1 MKLLL
6 GVFLLLYALA
16 LLQMSFFVHFFPSGL
31 IPNFIIATV
40 LLASIFERSESHIVS
55 QGSALFGGLLIDIFS
70 DGVIGLWAGI
80 LFVASI
86 LIKIILEDYVRL
98 PIPKKF

>member
-6 GVFLLLYALA
+6 GIFLLFYVFA
-16 LLQMSFFVHFFPSGL
+16 LLQMSFFVHFSPGGL
-31 IPNFIIATV
+31 IPNFIILSVV
-40 LLASIFERSESHIVS
+40 LISVFEKSESYVAS
-55 QGSALFGGLLIDIFS
+55 QGSALFGGFLIDIFS
-70 DGVIGLWAGI
+70 GGIIGFWAGI
-80 LFVASI
+80 LFFSSI

>member
-6 GVFLLLYALA
+6 LVFLLLYAFA

-31 IPNFIIATV
+31 IPNFIILGV
-40 LLASIFERSESHIVS
+40 LLLTLLERSESSASIS
-55 QGSALFGGLLIDIFS
+55 AALFGGLLIDIFS
-70 DGVIGLWAGI
+70 GGVIGLWAAI
-80 LFVASI
+80 LFFMS
-86 LIKIILEDYVRL
+86 LFTKIALEDYVRL